1 MPTPEL
7 GNSISPAE
15 KPRPNLVSPLQT
27 PLDGLKAGTEMT
39 GVVTRMMLHH
49 GAQVDLG
56 AQYDG

>member
-1 MPTPEL
+1 
-7 GNSISPAE
+7 
-15 KPRPNLVSPLQT
+15 VSPLQT